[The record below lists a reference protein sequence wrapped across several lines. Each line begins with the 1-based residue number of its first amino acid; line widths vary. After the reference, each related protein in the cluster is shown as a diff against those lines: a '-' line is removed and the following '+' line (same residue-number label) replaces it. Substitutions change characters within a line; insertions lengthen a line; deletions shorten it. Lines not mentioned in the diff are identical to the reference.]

1 MRERTAAVA
10 GAVADTLYAAPD
22 PLTLTAPV
30 VVTGLGSSQCAARLL
45 AGLLTT
51 HGSGPAQFV
60 PMTDFYRGTHARGGT
75 LVVFSQGLSANAR
88 IALARRRDFSKCVL
102 VSSVSEKGLLAAGKL
117 EVLDFL
123 KQLEAEGVCL
133 PRHPLEEEYTLLPRF
148 IGPACALAHA
158 IAMVASISQSR
169 ASLPPR
175 EVLLAALADAAT
187 EAAKALEW
195 VNDFAALPE
204 WNFAGAALEFCGNLQ
219 AKVLE
224 CLFIRLPQ
232 ARDLLEF
239 SHGGFQANCHQPAPQ
254 WIFCE
259 RNSADEELL
268 TKLTPLFSDNPHP
281 LRILRSPLA
290 FPLNLLYYEVYLNR
304 LMLTAVERMGLD
316 LIDWPGKG
324 GDGAGY
330 TLSAPFADSD

>member
-1 MRERTAAVA
+1 
-10 GAVADTLYAAPD
+10 
-22 PLTLTAPV
+22 
-30 VVTGLGSSQCAARLL
+30 
-45 AGLLTT
+45 
-51 HGSGPAQFV
+51 V
-60 PMTDFYRGTHARGGT
+60 PMSDFYRGSHARGGT

-102 VSSVSEKGLLAAGKL
+102 VSSVSEKGLLAAGKT
-117 EVLDFL
+117 EVLAFFKLL
-123 KQLEAEGVCL
+123 KAEGVCVTC
-133 PRHPLEEEYTLLPRF
+133 HPLEEEYTLLPRF

-158 IAMVASISQSR
+158 ISMAASMSQLQ

-175 EVLLAALADAAT
+175 EVLLAALAEAEK
-187 EAAKALEW
+187 EAAKALAW
-195 VNDFAALPE
+195 VDDFTTLPE
-204 WNFAGAALEFCGNLQ
+204 WNFCGAALDYCGNLQ
-219 AKVLE
+219 AKVME

-259 RNSADEELL
+259 RNAADEDLL
-268 TKLTPLFSDNPHP
+268 TQLSPLFSDNPHP
-281 LRILRSPLA
+281 LRIIRSPLA
-290 FPLNLLYYEVYLNR
+290 FPMNLLYYEVFLNR

-330 TLSAPFADSD
+330 ALSAPYADSD